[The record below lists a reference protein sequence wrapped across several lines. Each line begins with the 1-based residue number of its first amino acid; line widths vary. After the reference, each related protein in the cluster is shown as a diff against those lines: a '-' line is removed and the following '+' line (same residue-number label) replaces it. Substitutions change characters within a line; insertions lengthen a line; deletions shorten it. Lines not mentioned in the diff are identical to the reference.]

1 MVASL
6 MVSKQLPGVWH
17 PDPEEGDLVDC
28 LDTACQWIKATVV
41 EVRNIAA
48 EPSFLPPPSY
58 QTPLALPS
66 AVPSAVPSA
75 SLLGAVSSSSQSADG
90 ILRGM
95 VNTAGG
101 GDVGE
106 GGKEGG
112 AVAMDEEREAGSSS
126 EVGGGSRNGVMEGW
140 KRGRSP
146 GSEGKSKK
154 KKSKKKP
161 MKGSA
166 KKQKKAEA
174 GVVASGGGTN
184 GAATETSA
192 AEAMDTIFGGDGGDG
207 DGDGGEEGDG
217 GERYK
222 GEKND
227 LEVLRQSGHGEGG
240 DDDEGAGAG
249 AGAGDLSR
257 VPALVDPLLS
267 AAPPQPPQSVAQILI
282 HYDGWAS
289 RWDEWIAADSPRIAP
304 LHTYT
309 TPSSVSAGELRR
321 AAGGTGGG
329 LGGVRRARRGGGAGG
344 TGRGSALLSDSLSSA
359 PIEWEWND
367 GGSGWKAYTPDVC
380 RQLNLAAADGRMT
393 AMITSGYGEER

>member
-1 MVASL
+1 M
-6 MVSKQLPGVWH
+6 WH

-48 EPSFLPPPSY
+48 EPPFPPPPSY
-58 QTPLALPS
+58 QAPSALPSALPS
-66 AVPSAVPSA
+66 AVPSAVPSALPSA

-90 ILRGM
+90 
-95 VNTAGG
+95 VVDKAGG
-101 GDVGE
+101 DDVGEGGE

-112 AVAMDEEREAGSSS
+112 AVAMDEEREAGLSS
-126 EVGGGSRNGVMEGW
+126 EVGAGSQNEGVEGG

-166 KKQKKAEA
+166 KKRKKAEA
-174 GVVASGGGTN
+174 GGDTK
-184 GAATETSA
+184 GAAAETSA
-192 AEAMDTIFGGDGGDG
+192 AGAMDTLFGGDDSDAGAAGA
-207 DGDGGEEGDG
+207 
-217 GERYK
+217 
-222 GEKND
+222 
-227 LEVLRQSGHGEGG
+227 
-240 DDDEGAGAG
+240 AGAG
-249 AGAGDLSR
+249 AGGLAR
-257 VPALVDPLLS
+257 VPAPVDPLLS
-267 AAPPQPPQSVAQILI
+267 AAPPQPPQSVAHVLI

-321 AAGGTGGG
+321 AAGGAGGG
-329 LGGVRRARRGGGAGG
+329 LGGGLGGARRAGRGGGAGG
-344 TGRGSALLSDSLSSA
+344 AGSGSARLSSA
-359 PIEWEWND
+359 PSEPSEWEWND
-367 GGSGWKAYTPDVC
+367 GGVGWKAYTPDVC